1 MKSSTPLF
9 GVALLAIALIGC
21 KAEPEAA
28 RQAQPRVPV
37 TTLTLAPTAW
47 RDTLEAVGTAKAR
60 ESVVLTAKITETVRR
75 INFTDGQK
83 VNAGDVLVELTS
95 GQQVASL
102 AEAQAMA
109 VDSAS
114 QYKRQQDLVDK
125 GTISRSVF
133 DTAKASR
140 DSNAARVN
148 ALRAQLSDR
157 VVTAPFSGV
166 LGLRQVSL
174 GALVTPGTVI
184 TTLDDISSIRF
195 DFPIAEVHL
204 AAITPGH
211 EIVAHS
217 VAFPA
222 TEFRGTVKSLDSRID
237 PVTRSVL
244 VRAELPNPDSL
255 LRGGMLLTA
264 RVLQPERQTL
274 VIPEIAVTQV
284 GLKSSV
290 FRVKADDTVEQVNVK
305 LGARRRGE
313 VEVLEGVEVGDRIVI
328 EGTVRLRD
336 GSRIVEGVE
345 KYGPAEKPADE
356 GKSL

>member
-1 MKSSTPLF
+1 MKFSASFF
-9 GVALLAIALIGC
+9 GAARRALALIGC
-21 KAEPEAA
+21 KAEPDAEPPE
-28 RQAQPRVPV
+28 QPPVPV

-47 RDTLEAVGTAKAR
+47 RDSLEAVGTAKAR
-60 ESVVLTAKITETVRR
+60 ESVVLTAKITEAVRK
-75 INFTDGQK
+75 INFTDGQN
-83 VNAGDVLVELTS
+83 VTAGDVLVELTS

-114 QYKRQQDLVDK
+114 QYKRQQDLVNK

-148 ALRAQLSDR
+148 ALRAQLADR

-166 LGLRQVSL
+166 LGLRQVSV

-204 AAITPGH
+204 ATLKPGH
-211 EIVAHS
+211 EIIAHS
-217 VAFPA
+217 VAFPDR
-222 TEFRGTVKSLDSRID
+222 EFRGTVKSLDSRID

-244 VRAELPNPDSL
+244 VRAELPNPDGL

-264 RVLQPERQTL
+264 QVLQPERQTL

-284 GLKSSV
+284 GLESSV
-290 FRVKADDTVEQVNVK
+290 FRVKDDDTVESVKVK

-313 VEVLEGVEVGDRIVI
+313 VEILDGVKAGDRIVI

-336 GSRIVEGVE
+336 GARIVEGSE
-345 KYGPAEKPADE
+345 KEPPAEQVADGGE
-356 GKSL
+356 S

>member
-1 MKSSTPLF
+1 MKSFTPLF
-9 GVALLAIALIGC
+9 AVALIAVALIGC
-21 KAEPEAA
+21 KAEPEAVPT
-28 RQAQPRVPV
+28 AQPPVPV
-37 TTLTLAPTAW
+37 TTLTLQPAAW
-47 RDTLEAVGTAKAR
+47 RDSLEAVGTAKAR
-60 ESVVLTAKITETVRR
+60 ESVTLTAKITEAVRK
-75 INFTDGQK
+75 INFTDGQN

-166 LGLRQVSL
+166 LGLRQVSV

-184 TTLDDISSIRF
+184 TTLDDVSSIRF
-195 DFPIAEVHL
+195 DFPIAEVNL
-204 AAITPGH
+204 SALKVGD
-211 EIVAHS
+211 EIIAHS
-217 VAFPA
+217 VAFPDR
-222 TEFRGTVKSLDSRID
+222 EFRGTVKSLDSRID
-237 PVTRSVL
+237 PVTRSIL
-244 VRAELPNPDSL
+244 VRAEIPNPDGL

-264 RVLQPERQTL
+264 QVLQPDRQTL
-274 VIPEIAVTQV
+274 VIPEIALIQV
-284 GLKSSV
+284 GLESSV
-290 FRVKADDTVEQVNVK
+290 FRVKPDDIVEQVTVK

-313 VEVLEGVEVGDRIVI
+313 VEVVDGVKAGDRIVI

-336 GSRIVEGVE
+336 GSQIVDDSA
-345 KYGPAEKPADE
+345 KATPAEKVADE
-356 GKSL
+356 GKSS

>member
-1 MKSSTPLF
+1 MKFSAPLF
-9 GVALLAIALIGC
+9 GVTLLAVALIGC
-21 KAEPEAA
+21 KAEPDAA
-28 RQAQPRVPV
+28 PPQQPPVPV
-37 TTLTLAPTAW
+37 TTLTLQPTAW
-47 RDTLEAVGTAKAR
+47 RDTLEAVGTAKAH
-60 ESVVLTAKITETVRR
+60 ESVVLTAKITETVRK
-75 INFTDGQK
+75 INFGDGES
-83 VNAGDVLVELTS
+83 VNAGDVLVEFTS
-95 GQQVASL
+95 GQQVAGL

-133 DTAKASR
+133 DTARASR

-148 ALRAQLSDR
+148 VLRAQLADR

-166 LGLRQVSL
+166 LGLRQVSV

-204 AAITPGH
+204 SALTPGH
-211 EIVAHS
+211 EIIARS
-217 VAFPA
+217 VAYPDS
-222 TEFRGTVKSLDSRID
+222 EFHGTVKSLDSRID

-244 VRAELPNPDSL
+244 VRAEIPNPDGL

-264 RVLQPERQTL
+264 QVLQPERRTL

-284 GLKSSV
+284 GLESSV
-290 FRVKADDTVEQVNVK
+290 FRVNAVDTVEQVNVK

-313 VEVLEGVEVGDRIVI
+313 VEVLDGVKAGDRIVI

-336 GSRIVEGVE
+336 GSSIVDGGE
-345 KYGPAEKPADE
+345 KDTPAEKVAGE

>member
-1 MKSSTPLF
+1 MKSSAPLF
-9 GVALLAIALIGC
+9 GAALLALALIGC
-21 KAEPEAA
+21 KGAPDAA
-28 RQAQPRVPV
+28 TQEQPPVPV
-37 TTLTLAPTAW
+37 TTLTLQPSAW

-60 ESVVLTAKITETVRR
+60 ESVVLTAKITETVRK
-75 INFTDGQK
+75 INFTDGEK

-95 GQQVASL
+95 GQQVAAL
-102 AEAQAMA
+102 AEAQAVA
-109 VDSAS
+109 VDSAT
-114 QYKRQQDLVDK
+114 QYQRLQDLVSK
-125 GTISRSVF
+125 GTISKSVF

-148 ALRAQLSDR
+148 ALRAQLADR

-204 AAITPGH
+204 AALTPGH
-211 EIVAHS
+211 EIIAHS
-217 VAFPA
+217 VAFPDH
-222 TEFRGTVKSLDSRID
+222 EFHGTVSSLDSRVD
-237 PVTRSVL
+237 PITRAVL
-244 VRAELPNPDSL
+244 VRAEIPNPDGL

-264 RVLQPERQTL
+264 QVLQPERKTL
-274 VIPEIAVTQV
+274 VLPEIALTQV
-284 GLKSSV
+284 GLESSV
-290 FRVKADDTVEQVNVK
+290 FRAKPDGTVEQVKVK

-313 VEVLEGVEVGDRIVI
+313 VEIVEGVKAGDSIVI

-336 GSRIVEGVE
+336 GSRIVEGSADAPVE
-345 KYGPAEKPADE
+345 KAADE
-356 GKSL
+356 EKSP